1 MAPKENRALAVTSGA
16 AGIDALAE
24 RGAVPKQHTT
34 PSQTA
39 QRARE
44 ATEGALEDYSRYACA
59 RQDATDRR
67 ERGEPRPWSNDPTI
81 RDYRFCSV
89 IRDDDRT
96 SREAKRLILALPEPL
111 RRGAALTFRLYNRP
125 ETLIALRD
133 AGALEARSSDP
144 IKAVF
149 AQIGVVISTAFK
161 INLGGKLNDKDT
173 IAYSVFRGLRAARNG
188 DLVPRRSAQLTTQA
202 IMGVIG
208 NSPFLAYQIMQD
220 LRWLCGSYDDEMLW
234 CVMGIGAVRGAR
246 RLSQT
251 YVVNS
256 FKDGDKAK
264 RSPKQHVDLRID
276 GEFSSVLPA
285 ALKALKESDLSSRE
299 RITMFEV
306 EHNFCEYD
314 KFERTRTGE
323 WKGRPFKPRS
333 AEARP

>member
-1 MAPKENRALAVTSGA
+1 
-16 AGIDALAE
+16 
-24 RGAVPKQHTT
+24 
-34 PSQTA
+34 
-39 QRARE
+39 
-44 ATEGALEDYSRYACA
+44 
-59 RQDATDRR
+59 
-67 ERGEPRPWSNDPTI
+67 
-81 RDYRFCSV
+81 
-89 IRDDDRT
+89 
-96 SREAKRLILALPEPL
+96 
-111 RRGAALTFRLYNRP
+111 
-125 ETLIALRD
+125 
-133 AGALEARSSDP
+133 
-144 IKAVF
+144 
-149 AQIGVVISTAFK
+149 
-161 INLGGKLNDKDT
+161 
-173 IAYSVFRGLRAARNG
+173 
-188 DLVPRRSAQLTTQA
+188 
-202 IMGVIG
+202 
-208 NSPFLAYQIMQD
+208 MQD
-220 LRWLCGSYDDEMLW
+220 LRWLCGSYDDEMSW

-251 YVVNS
+251 YIINS

>member
-1 MAPKENRALAVTSGA
+1 MTTLDNF
-16 AGIDALAE
+16 ID
-24 RGAVPKQHTT
+24 
-34 PSQTA
+34 
-39 QRARE
+39 
-44 ATEGALEDYSRYACA
+44 YACA

-67 ERGEPRPWSNDPTI
+67 ERGEPQPWSSDPVI
-81 RDYRFCSV
+81 RDRFFCSV

-96 SREAKRLILALPEPL
+96 SREARKLILALPEAL
-111 RRGAALTFRLYNRP
+111 RLGAALTFRLYNRP
-125 ETLIALRD
+125 ETLVALRD

-149 AQIGVVISTAFK
+149 GQIGVVISTAYK
-161 INLGGKLNDKDT
+161 INVGGKLNDKDT
-173 IAYSVFRGLRAARNG
+173 IAYSVYRGLRATRSG
-188 DLVPRRSAQLTTQA
+188 DFVPRRSAQITTQA

-220 LRWLCGSYDDEMLW
+220 LRWLFGSYDDEMSW

-276 GEFSSVLPA
+276 
-285 ALKALKESDLSSRE
+285 
-299 RITMFEV
+299 
-306 EHNFCEYD
+306 
-314 KFERTRTGE
+314 
-323 WKGRPFKPRS
+323 
-333 AEARP
+333 